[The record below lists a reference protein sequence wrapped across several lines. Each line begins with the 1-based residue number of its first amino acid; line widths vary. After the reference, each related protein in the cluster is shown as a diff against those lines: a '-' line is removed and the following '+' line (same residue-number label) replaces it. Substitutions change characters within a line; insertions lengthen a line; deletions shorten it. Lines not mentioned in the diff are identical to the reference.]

1 MSAKITSFSLLVN
14 WPTIKLTGCTATT
27 CEKKE
32 NLAFPSSVL
41 GKYVTA
47 VPRNQLT
54 KVTNKIPTAKALL
67 LLNETFILQN
77 NMTFS
82 GSGEWRK
89 HFAIKHS

>member
-1 MSAKITSFSLLVN
+1 
-14 WPTIKLTGCTATT
+14 
-27 CEKKE
+27 
-32 NLAFPSSVL
+32 
-41 GKYVTA
+41 

-82 GSGEWRK
+82 CSGEWRK
-89 HFAIKHS
+89 HFAL